1 LAGSPSAQRRI
12 HKRVRFTRFR
22 AAAEIVASVRR
33 GDHDGLRLPDL
44 RGVNPIEFNRA
55 ANCSYRCIDR
65 ALTFASHGARF
76 AELVFLI
83 LCRSPA

>member
-1 LAGSPSAQRRI
+1 
-12 HKRVRFTRFR
+12 
-22 AAAEIVASVRR
+22 
-33 GDHDGLRLPDL
+33 LRLPDL

-65 ALTFASHGARF
+65 ALTFAPHGARF
-76 AELVFLI
+76 AGLVFSI